1 MKTTFWSR
9 SSSRLPW
16 RRLVNGLV
24 MMLLHGG
31 VLILIIFSMVEAIET
46 IAANMRDLEKAKDII
61 LVGALTAA
69 LVPAGAVLFW
79 ACTAIKLQ
87 LEFPL
92 RRLCQQFLSR
102 KT

>member
-1 MKTTFWSR
+1 
-9 SSSRLPW
+9 
-16 RRLVNGLV
+16 
-24 MMLLHGG
+24 MMFLHGG

-46 IAANMRDLEKAKDII
+46 ISANIHNLEKGKDII
-61 LVGALTAA
+61 LIGALMAA
-69 LVPAGAVLFW
+69 LVPSGAMLFW

-92 RRLCQQFLSR
+92 RRMCQRFLNH

>member
-9 SSSRLPW
+9 FSSRLPW
-16 RRLVNGLV
+16 RRLANGLV

-31 VLILIIFSMVEAIET
+31 VLILITFSMVEAIET
-46 IAANMRDLEKAKDII
+46 IAANIRDLEKGKDII
-61 LVGALTAA
+61 LVGALMAA
-69 LVPAGAVLFW
+69 MVPSGAALFW

-92 RRLCQQFLSR
+92 RRMRQRFLTH
-102 KT
+102 KA